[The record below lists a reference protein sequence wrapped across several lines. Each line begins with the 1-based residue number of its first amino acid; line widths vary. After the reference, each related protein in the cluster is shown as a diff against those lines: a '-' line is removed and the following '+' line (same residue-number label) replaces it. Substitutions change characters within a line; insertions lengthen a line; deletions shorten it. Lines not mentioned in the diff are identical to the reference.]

1 MTPPTLTKQRIARQ
15 LGQRTRLPN
24 RTTSEVMEVLIEIL
38 ADQIAAGGRIEIANF
53 LTLDVRAR
61 SRVVNTDEDWDNN
74 GQLFEPH
81 TETFYLLRCRPG
93 KTLRARLHSLSTSQ
107 PDKPKSLKQ

>member
-15 LGQRTRLPN
+15 LGQRTHLPN
-24 RTTSEVMEVLIEIL
+24 RVTSEVMDVLVEIL

-53 LTLDVRAR
+53 LTIDVQTRTRLAN
-61 SRVVNTDEDWDNN
+61 SDEDLDNN

-81 TETFYLLRCRPG
+81 TETFYLLKCRPG
-93 KTLRARLHSLSTSQ
+93 KSLRTRLRHLSSKTSE
-107 PDKPKSLKQ
+107 KPKQPRP